1 MNSSVRQQGAVLM
14 ISLIMLLVLT
24 VIAITASNMSTLQL
38 RMANNSQLQNIA
50 FQAAESGIR
59 HGQQDIS
66 GSGKS
71 GILSYGA
78 DNSAGIAPRYA
89 ATTVILIEPGS
100 SLDASGEGGGTSLVR
115 YQVRISSHGK
125 ACDEADTNCDPAATA
140 DNRPRAQHLL
150 GCKVQAV
157 AAPLCKQGS

>member
-1 MNSSVRQQGAVLM
+1 MNSPVRQQGAVLM
-14 ISLIMLLVLT
+14 VSLIMLLLLT
-24 VIAITASNMSTLQL
+24 VIAVTASNVSTLQV
-38 RMANNSQLQNIA
+38 RMASNSQLQNIA

-59 HGQQDIS
+59 HGQEDIN

-71 GILSYGA
+71 GTLDYAA
-78 DNSAGIAPRYA
+78 DTSAGIAPKYA
-89 ATTVILIEPGS
+89 ATTVIMIEPGS
-100 SLDASGEGGGTSLVR
+100 SLDAAGEGGGTSLVR

-125 ACDEADTNCDPAATA
+125 ACDESDTSCDPTTT

-150 GCKVQAV
+150 GCKIQAV